1 MNANERLQIF
11 ERLYNRINL
20 DYISKEL
27 LKEAIGL
34 KISLE
39 EESIQYQMEC
49 EWIEERENSEI
60 TDRDISDADNYYNKE
75 IYK

>member
-60 TDRDISDADNYYNKE
+60 TDRDISDADNYYNRE